1 MSYQPAF
8 PVALQPKAMA
18 LLKAM
23 TASRLTPA
31 HQGFQV
37 TVQGELLS
45 APARLYC
52 SPSDLR
58 ALIDEAA
65 GDSHALA
72 LCLGTRH
79 WNGYVREECLRQLIS
94 TDRPWAAPFLVQLL
108 GEYVIEIVEV
118 IADAIRQETVQDL
131 SDFARENPKFM
142 AITRQRAT
150 SYWDCYFRCR
160 FRSLQ
165 TYPAI
170 TALDAIEATA
180 QSA

>member
-1 MSYQPAF
+1 M
-8 PVALQPKAMA
+8 
-18 LLKAM
+18 
-23 TASRLTPA
+23 
-31 HQGFQV
+31 
-37 TVQGELLS
+37 
-45 APARLYC
+45 
-52 SPSDLR
+52 
-58 ALIDEAA
+58 
-65 GDSHALA
+65 
-72 LCLGTRH
+72 
-79 WNGYVREECLRQLIS
+79 
-94 TDRPWAAPFLVQLL
+94 VQLL